1 MSKNNYKKGS
11 GLAEI
16 LVAVF
21 IFSIILGSLVE
32 VASIYLAGSGESLKS
47 TKGAYLAGEGIEAVK
62 IIRDTGWGNITSF
75 TDNTNYYLYFDT
87 SSSTNNIWKATS
99 TISLV
104 DSIFTR
110 TFKSNSVYRDIN
122 GRIVQSGG
130 TLDLHTKKITVSI
143 SWKLKN
149 ATTTKLLSTYIADIL

>member
-1 MSKNNYKKGS
+1 M
-11 GLAEI
+11 LFD
-16 LVAVF
+16 L
-21 IFSIILGSLVE
+21 
-32 VASIYLAGSGESLKS
+32 
-47 TKGAYLAGEGIEAVK
+47 AVK